1 MKGMGVEDPLTFEFV
16 TAPDPQSLKSA
27 CQQLYALGAL
37 NDQMQL
43 TGYGAKLGRLPV
55 DPVFAHLLLQS
66 VTYRCTV
73 EVLVAVAMLSAEN
86 VMFRPS
92 GDQLAAKAA
101 EAHRRF
107 ASHEGD
113 LPTFLNVYNA
123 WRKEAMYIPPS
134 TNSRKTKERK
144 STEGARGKL
153 LHGEWCRRNFISARA
168 LSRAY
173 DVHRQLRTICT
184 RAVDRNGLGM
194 DVSRS
199 CGEDKEAFLK
209 CVCAGLFMQAAE
221 RIKPGDAAAQSG
233 VLTYTRKYRTKVG
246 NRAVSIHPSST
257 MFGRNPP
264 PKCVVYTELV
274 TTKKTYI
281 RGVSQI
287 REAWLAEVA
296 PKFFNAS

>member
-1 MKGMGVEDPLTFEFV
+1 MKGMGVDDLLKFEFV
-16 TAPDPQSLKSA
+16 TPPDPSSLA
-27 CQQLYALGAL
+27 AAFQQLYALGAL
-37 NDQMQL
+37 NDEMLL
-43 TGYGAKLGRLPV
+43 TSYGEKLSRLPV

-66 VTYRCTV
+66 VTYGCTA

-123 WRKEAMYIPPS
+123 WRQEAIYKHPS
-134 TNSRKTKERK
+134 TSPSKSKERK

-153 LHGEWCRRNFISARA
+153 LHGEWCRLNFINARA
-168 LSRAY
+168 LARAF
-173 DVHRQLRTICT
+173 DVHRQLQSICS
-184 RAVDRNGLGM
+184 RKIDRNGLGI
-194 DVSRS
+194 DISRS
-199 CGEDKEAFLK
+199 CGDDNEAFLK
-209 CVCAGLFMQAAE
+209 CVCAGLFLQSAE
-221 RIKPGDAAAQSG
+221 RIKQTDSSKQSG
-233 VLTYTRKYRTKVG
+233 VLTSTRKYRTKVG
-246 NRAVSIHPSST
+246 NRAVSIHPTST

-287 REAWLAEVA
+287 REAWLTEVA
-296 PKFFNAS
+296 PKFFNVA